1 MKNTK
6 NVSGIIQLHDNF
18 CYPRSLSI
26 KIVLS
31 QGRPVTGGPVVLEV
45 AYSDQIF
52 GNERVALKRS
62 PSVVNLSFPF

>member
-52 GNERVALKRS
+52 GKERVALKRS
-62 PSVVNLSFPF
+62 PSVVNLSLPF

>member
-18 CYPRSLSI
+18 CYPRFLSI

-31 QGRPVTGGPVVLEV
+31 QGRPFPGGPVVEV
-45 AYSDQIF
+45 AYADQIF

>member
-18 CYPRSLSI
+18 CGPRFLSI

-31 QGRPVTGGPVVLEV
+31 QGRPFPGGPVVEV